1 MLVFLDFERTIIL
14 QNEFEALCT
23 SLGELNERTTS
34 RQYRSGAV
42 VWQLFS
48 KSINQVNTHAGIQ
61 LFLEVNNRRGFFQD
75 YIPIP

>member
-1 MLVFLDFERTIIL
+1 MIL
-14 QNEFEALCT
+14 KEQLFFRMNLNHYVQA
-23 SLGELNERTTS
+23 LGELNERTTS